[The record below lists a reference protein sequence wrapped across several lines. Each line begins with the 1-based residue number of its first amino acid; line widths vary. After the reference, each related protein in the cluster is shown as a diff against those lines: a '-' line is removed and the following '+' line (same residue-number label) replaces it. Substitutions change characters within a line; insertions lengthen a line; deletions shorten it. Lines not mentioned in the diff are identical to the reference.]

1 MKQGKNKHDTLSYRA
16 ISLTSNYLGKI
27 IECLITSILDWY
39 IEKKNFSILVKVVFE
54 KNRNTQDHFFRLQ
67 NDIQNALN
75 DKPWHFLDIEKAYDM
90 LWREGLLF
98 KILQIYI
105 SGKMFHWIRYF
116 FLKKDYFKLKLKILT
131 QIFIHLKIAHL
142 KEAV

>member
-1 MKQGKNKHDTLSYRA
+1 M
-16 ISLTSNYLGKI
+16 
-27 IECLITSILDWY
+27 
-39 IEKKNFSILVKVVFE
+39 VFE
-54 KNRNTQDHFFRLQ
+54 KNRTTQDHFFRLQ

-90 LWREGLLF
+90 LWSYKFISVEKCLIGFDIFF
-98 KILQIYI
+98 K
-105 SGKMFHWIRYF
+105 
-116 FLKKDYFKLKLKILT
+116 KKKNYFKLKLKILT